1 MEHQTLVTLDVVRF
15 TNDYTLVLLVLAIAQ
30 AKNGDK

>member
-1 MEHQTLVTLDVVRF
+1 MEHQTLVTLDVVCF
-15 TNDYTLVLLVLAIAQ
+15 TNDYTLVRLAIAQ